1 MYSLR
6 LACEFFFSLF
16 RFQEISEN
24 FEMDFC
30 LIFPMISLPGPNFR
44 NFKTSEN
51 PRKNPSKKPKL
62 MKNDQ
67 KLKNHQKPFKNPF
80 KKYKNFENA
89 ENPSKLRCQP
99 QSWKLKSRISKF
111 PGFFWKS
118 LFGGLKPFVSV
129 HFLKNPFSFD

>member
-1 MYSLR
+1 
-6 LACEFFFSLF
+6 
-16 RFQEISEN
+16 
-24 FEMDFC
+24 MDFC

-51 PRKNPSKKPKL
+51 PRKNPSKKPKF

-67 KLKNHQKPFKNPF
+67 KLKNDQKPFKNPF
-80 KKYKNFENA
+80 KKSKNFEKA

-111 PGFFWKS
+111 PGFFRKS
-118 LFGGLKPFVSV
+118 LFGGLKPLDSED
-129 HFLKNPFSFD
+129 FLKNPFYFD